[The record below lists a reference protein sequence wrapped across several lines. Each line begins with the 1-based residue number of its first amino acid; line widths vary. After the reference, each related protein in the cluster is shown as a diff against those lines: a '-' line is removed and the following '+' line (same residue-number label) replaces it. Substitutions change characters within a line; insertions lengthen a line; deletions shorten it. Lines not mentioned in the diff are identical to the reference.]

1 MMCLPFE
8 EVEQMKSKLLIAT
21 LTAASIS
28 LGAGA
33 ASAEC
38 MTKGAVATST
48 SADSAKWYALE
59 TMVQSVSWGLWP
71 GFLANGQVE
80 GYKVINKKYRCSPSG
95 GMVTCH
101 GRATFCK
108 L

>member
-1 MMCLPFE
+1 MITRVLACTAFAA
-8 EVEQMKSKLLIAT
+8 VIA
-21 LTAASIS
+21 

-33 ASAEC
+33 ANAGC
-38 MTKGAVATST
+38 VTKGAVATSG
-48 SADSAKWYALE
+48 SADSAKWFALE

-71 GFLANGQVE
+71 GFVATGNVD
-80 GYKVINKKYRCSPSG
+80 GYRVVNKRYRCHPDG

-108 L
+108 R

>member
-1 MMCLPFE
+1 
-8 EVEQMKSKLLIAT
+8 MKSTMLICAM
-21 LTAASIS
+21 AAAAVSF
-28 LGAGA
+28 GAGA
-33 ASAEC
+33 ANAGC

-48 SADSAKWYALE
+48 SADSAKWFAME
-59 TMVQSVSWGLWP
+59 TMVQNVSWGLWP

-80 GYKVINKKYRCSPSG
+80 GYKVINKRYSCSPDG
-95 GMVTCH
+95 GMVKCH

>member
-1 MMCLPFE
+1 
-8 EVEQMKSKLLIAT
+8 MKTKLLICS
-21 LTAASIS
+21 AAAAALS

-33 ASAEC
+33 ADAAC
-38 MTKGAVATST
+38 VTKGAVATST

-71 GFLANGQVE
+71 GFVATGDVAGYRVAN
-80 GYKVINKKYRCSPSG
+80 KRYRCSPAG

-101 GRATFCK
+101 GRATFCTK
-108 L
+108 

>member
-1 MMCLPFE
+1 MKTKILMCAF
-8 EVEQMKSKLLIAT
+8 
-21 LTAASIS
+21 AAAAIS
-28 LGAGA
+28 LGTGA
-33 ASAEC
+33 ANAGC
-38 MTKGAVATST
+38 VTKGAVATST

-80 GYKVINKKYRCSPSG
+80 GYKVINKRYKCSPDG

-101 GRATFCK
+101 GSETFCAK
-108 L
+108 

>member
-1 MMCLPFE
+1 
-8 EVEQMKSKLLIAT
+8 MKSKLVIGALIAFV
-21 LTAASIS
+21 AS
-28 LGAGA
+28 LGASVAYAG
-33 ASAEC
+33 C
-38 MTKGAVATST
+38 VTKGAVATST

-80 GYKVINKKYRCSPSG
+80 GYKVVNKQYRCKPDG

-108 L
+108 S

>member
-1 MMCLPFE
+1 
-8 EVEQMKSKLLIAT
+8 MKAKIVACAIA
-21 LTAASIS
+21 AAVVS

-33 ASAEC
+33 ANAGC
-38 MTKGAVATST
+38 VTKGAVATST
-48 SADSAKWYALE
+48 SADSARWFAME
-59 TMVQSVSWGLWP
+59 TMVQNVSWGLWP
-71 GFLANGQVE
+71 GFLANGQVS
-80 GYKVINKKYRCSPSG
+80 GYKVINKKYRCSPNG

>member
-1 MMCLPFE
+1 
-8 EVEQMKSKLLIAT
+8 MKSTVLICAM
-21 LTAASIS
+21 AAAAVSF
-28 LGAGA
+28 GAGVA
-33 ASAEC
+33 NAGC

-48 SADSAKWYALE
+48 SADSAKWFAME
-59 TMVQSVSWGLWP
+59 TMVQNVSWGLWP

-80 GYKVINKKYRCSPSG
+80 GYKVINKRYSCSPDG
-95 GMVTCH
+95 GMVKCH